1 MQCFYCCCFLL
12 LFLFLFFCFVLF
24 QVEAVELVFP
34 CFPAKSL
41 YLERNNPVKRSF
53 SITGKK
59 VWDLIPSD

>member
-1 MQCFYCCCFLL
+1 MFLL
-12 LFLFLFFCFVLF
+12 LLFFVAVSLSFFCFVLF